1 MLSHFSCVQLFLPLW
16 TVACQVPLSM
26 GFSRQEYWSGLPCPP
41 AGDLPNPGTE
51 PATPVSPTLTGRFF
65 TTSTTWETPQPPP
78 SKKKKISHE
87 VRNVSFIELYSDFEI
102 YAFYIMLLAFLL
114 TQMVNNPPAKQETPV
129 WSWVRKIP
137 EERNSNPLL
146 FLTGEFQRQRS
157 LVGCSP
163 WGHKESDMTE
173 QLTQYMTESLTTE
186 PPSILMVPRS

>member
-1 MLSHFSCVQLFLPLW
+1 MKKGRGHSSWGKNTRVGYHALLQGIFPTQGLNLQLLYLLHWQADSLPL
-16 TVACQVPLSM
+16 APPGKHDNHC
-26 GFSRQEYWSGLPCPP
+26 LPK
-41 AGDLPNPGTE
+41 
-51 PATPVSPTLTGRFF
+51 
-65 TTSTTWETPQPPP
+65 
-78 SKKKKISHE
+78 KKKKISHE

-137 EERNSNPLL
+137 EERNNNPLL

-173 QLTQYMTESLTTE
+173 QLTQYTTESLTTE